1 MKIAIEFA
9 SKLFSRVINNST
21 TLYDWE
27 VEVECTEEPVAGS
40 LWDGD
45 KFIPPF
51 TPTVEPEKKVEDKTV
66 SPVEFKLLFT
76 AQERVAIKSS
86 TNPIVQDFFEIVND
100 PRLTMVNLSLKST
113 QDAVGYLA
121 LNDLIE
127 EERIAEILSGNIM

>member
-1 MKIAIEFA
+1 MTKPKIEEVKSSA
-9 SKLFSRVINNST
+9 SKQEDPKIM
-21 TLYDWE
+21 
-27 VEVECTEEPVAGS
+27 
-40 LWDGD
+40 
-45 KFIPPF
+45 
-51 TPTVEPEKKVEDKTV
+51 PEKKVEDKTV

-121 LNDLIE
+121 WNDLIE